1 MATSYKSR
9 MSSRSSLKSAKISK
23 SSESSNG
30 IWLVLGLLVILIIIV
45 IIVGGFYKSFEKFT
59 NSNSSKFTLYY
70 FFMDGCG
77 HCVDFEP
84 TWTKIIAEIKP
95 NYPNAIFEKNNI
107 KESEI
112 ATQFKVNGVPSIIL
126 VDSSNK
132 RNDYNGDRT
141 FDDIKKFIEDK
152 TKST

>member
-9 MSSRSSLKSAKISK
+9 MSSRSSLKSAKTSE

-59 NSNSSKFTLYY
+59 NSNPEKFTLYY
-70 FFMDGCG
+70 FFMDGCS
-77 HCVDFEP
+77 HCVDFKP
-84 TWTKIIAEIKP
+84 TWEKIIAEIKP
-95 NYPNAIFEKNNI
+95 NYPNATFSQINI